1 MPEEKR
7 RTPITL
13 TSGSVLSIRSAD
25 KGEEPL
31 VTRGTF
37 RGYVS
42 LGGDQAISIEL
53 EGTEEKSK
61 DESSGTKGKIR
72 LIPCATVLSLDII
85 TSAKPEEEKKSQESR
100 PVYFG

>member
-7 RTPITL
+7 RPAITL
-13 TSGSVLSIRSAD
+13 TNGSLLLVRSAD

-31 VTRGTF
+31 VTKGTF

-53 EGTEEKSK
+53 EGTEGVGT
-61 DESSGTKGKIR
+61 DAAGTKGRIR
-72 LIPCATVLSLDII
+72 LVPCATVLSLDII
-85 TSAKPEEEKKSQESR
+85 TSAKAEEEKKNPESR

>member
-1 MPEEKR
+1 MPEERR

-13 TSGSVLSIRSAD
+13 TTGSILSIRSAD

-31 VTRGTF
+31 VSRGTF

-61 DESSGTKGKIR
+61 DEGNGMKGKIR

-85 TSAKPEEEKKSQESR
+85 TSAKPEEEKKSPESR

>member
-1 MPEEKR
+1 MPDEKR

-13 TSGSVLSIRSAD
+13 TTGSLLSIRSAD

-53 EGTEEKSK
+53 EGTVE
-61 DESSGTKGKIR
+61 DGTEGTPEAKGKIR